1 MLSSFLFKYLKQ
13 PWFYGVV
20 GFLWQKC
27 NFLQSSSS
35 RAKWVYPWMCSCYA
49 LTVMCMEVNAGWFVI
64 GEFCFVFLR
73 KECFHLY
80 CCCLDSRC
88 VSCSVTDCVLA
99 CLFVCLWVVMHVAMQ
114 FPCLSTMCFCLW
126 EWWIEGRQ
134 LMWFRCS
141 TRSVCSAARACVRAL
156 STCVQPNLQCT
167 CVFVCLPPSSPL
179 FHSSSC
185 TPPTRYHFF
194 LMLCSFWTRSK

>member
-1 MLSSFLFKYLKQ
+1 MELLVFFDRSATFYRAAAAEPNECIPECAAVMHWQWCAWKWMQADLWSGSFVL
-13 PWFYGVV
+13 
-20 GFLWQKC
+20 
-27 NFLQSSSS
+27 
-35 RAKWVYPWMCSCYA
+35 
-49 LTVMCMEVNAGWFVI
+49 
-64 GEFCFVFLR
+64 FCFVFLR

>member
-1 MLSSFLFKYLKQ
+1 MVLWSCWFSLTEVQLFTEQQQQSQMSVSLNVQ
-13 PWFYGVV
+13 LLCTDSDVHGSECRLICDRGV
-20 GFLWQKC
+20 L
-27 NFLQSSSS
+27 
-35 RAKWVYPWMCSCYA
+35 
-49 LTVMCMEVNAGWFVI
+49 
-64 GEFCFVFLR
+64 FCFVFLR

-88 VSCSVTDCVLA
+88 VSCSLTDCVLA

-114 FPCLSTMCFCLW
+114 CPCLSTMCFCLW